1 MRVRFWGTRGSI
13 ATPGPSTV
21 RFGGNTAC
29 VEVITDAGQRLVIDT
44 GTGARTLGMA
54 LMREVPRPL
63 KAAILLSHTHWDHI
77 QGFPFFAPLFIPGN
91 EFTICAPEGMST
103 SLADVLAGQM
113 EFTYFPVELHQ
124 LPGKI
129 SFRELSEGA
138 HEIEGVRVLTQY
150 LNHPA
155 LCLGYRIEADG
166 VSVAY
171 LSDHEPFSETLWRAD
186 ATPGKIESI
195 LHPNDRRHAEFMRGC
210 DLVIHDTQYTPEEYL
225 SKKNWGHST
234 YEYAV
239 EVAAAAGVRRL
250 ALIHHDPLHDDHR
263 MDEIEELAQGYA
275 TALASAP
282 TVFCAY
288 EGCDMMVGQPEPE
301 TQVVEDAV
309 IAVNGSGGSET
320 SPEHIS
326 ARPGGRLS
334 VLVVDDDGNVHLL
347 AEAALGRDYTV
358 LTAEDGEEALAMVES
373 SRPDMVVL
381 DLNMPVL
388 DGLTVLKRLRAN
400 PVLSGLPVLV
410 LTASGDESSTRA
422 AFEAGATDYLT
433 KPFTIPQLTTR
444 VTTCFARMV
453 KT

>member
-21 RFGGNTAC
+21 HFGGNTAC

-44 GTGARTLGMA
+44 GTGARALGLA

-138 HEIEGVRVLTQY
+138 HEIEGVRVLAQF

-166 VSVAY
+166 VSVVY

-186 ATPGKIESI
+186 APPGKIESI
-195 LHPNDRRHAEFMRGC
+195 LHPNDRRHAEFMRGA

-239 EVAAAAGVRRL
+239 EVAAAAGARQL
-250 ALIHHDPLHDDHR
+250 ALIHPDPLHDDHR
-263 MDEIEELAQGYA
+263 MEEIEQLAQGYA
-275 TALASAP
+275 AALVSAP
-282 TVFCAY
+282 AVFCAY
-288 EGCDMMVGQPEPE
+288 EGCDMIVGQLEPE
-301 TQVVEDAV
+301 ALASQEAIVTIDASLDH
-309 IAVNGSGGSET
+309 A
-320 SPEHIS
+320 SP
-326 ARPGGRLS
+326 RPGGRLS

-358 LTAEDGEEALAMVES
+358 LTAEDGEEGLSMVES
-373 SRPDMVVL
+373 NQPDMVVL

-400 PVLSGLPVLV
+400 PRLSELPILV
-410 LTASGDESSTRA
+410 LTASGDESSTRV

-444 VTTCFARMV
+444 VTTCFSRMGN
-453 KT
+453 K